1 MKMERGFDTSFA
13 GGEGCEEGSFNSMFS
28 GVSLQSLLTDN
39 TLLPFYADYFPLEDV
54 NSTPTTTTSFPF
66 SFVSE
71 DYPSTHN
78 CHRLGVGGAPL
89 NFNNN
94 EDSVD
99 NKKLKLP
106 KSEPLAYE
114 QFDAE
119 STNAHEPFHFLTNS
133 SVLSHDQLK
142 CSSVFPHLPLLQSLE
157 HSHSQPQPQPKLFPS
172 ASVSPSKRL
181 RLDSTTATNSQTLES
196 IVQSCYRYHVPNLN
210 LNLNPPP
217 VVLSSQP
224 AVMPHSKLASRRRQ
238 KLSEK
243 TQSLRKLMPWDTK
256 MDMATMLEEAHKYVK
271 FLQAQLKALQ
281 TMPSSSS
288 FSAFTPAQSLYSGV
302 FGGLGRLTRNQIL
315 QVLVNSP
322 VAQTMLYSQGCCVFA
337 TEQMALLGKIAER
350 KLLFQQQNVAFNH
363 SSTSSSS
370 TSRGFFLP

>member
-1 MKMERGFDTSFA
+1 MERGFDTSFA
-13 GGEGCEEGSFNSMFS
+13 GGEGCEDGSFNAMFS

-39 TLLPFYADYFPLEDV
+39 TLLPFYADYFPPLEDV
-54 NSTPTTTTSFPF
+54 NCSTPTTTSFPF
-66 SFVSE
+66 SFFSE
-71 DYPSTHN
+71 DYPSSHN
-78 CHRLGVGGAPL
+78 CHRLGVGEAHL

-94 EDSVD
+94 NEDSED

-106 KSEPLAYE
+106 KSEPLPYE
-114 QFDAE
+114 QFDTE
-119 STNAHEPFHFLTNS
+119 STHSPPFHFLTNS
-133 SVLSHDQLK
+133 PVPSHDQLK
-142 CSSVFPHLPLLQSLE
+142 CSSVFPHLPFLQSLE
-157 HSHSQPQPQPKLFPS
+157 HSHSQPQPQLYPS
-172 ASVSPSKRL
+172 ASVLPSKRL
-181 RLDSTTATNSQTLES
+181 RLDSTTTTNSQTLES
-196 IVQSCYRYHVPNLN
+196 IVQSCYHYHVPNLN

-238 KLSEK
+238 KVSEK

-337 TEQMALLGKIAER
+337 AEQMALLGKIAER
-350 KLLFQQQNVAFNH
+350 KLLFQQQQNVAFNH
-363 SSTSSSS
+363 SSTSSS
-370 TSRGFFLP
+370 RRFFLP

>member
-1 MKMERGFDTSFA
+1 MERGFDTSFA
-13 GGEGCEEGSFNSMFS
+13 GGEGCEDGSFNAMFS

-39 TLLPFYADYFPLEDV
+39 TLLPFYADYFPPLEDV
-54 NSTPTTTTSFPF
+54 NCSTPTTTSFPF
-66 SFVSE
+66 SFFSE
-71 DYPSTHN
+71 DYPSSHN
-78 CHRLGVGGAPL
+78 CHRLGVGEAHL

-94 EDSVD
+94 NEDSED

-106 KSEPLAYE
+106 KSEPLPYE
-114 QFDAE
+114 QFDTE
-119 STNAHEPFHFLTNS
+119 STHSPPFHFLTNS
-133 SVLSHDQLK
+133 PVPSHDQLK
-142 CSSVFPHLPLLQSLE
+142 CSSVFPHLPFLQSLE
-157 HSHSQPQPQPKLFPS
+157 HSHSQPQPQLYPS
-172 ASVSPSKRL
+172 ASVLPSKRL
-181 RLDSTTATNSQTLES
+181 RLDSTTTTNSQTLD
-196 IVQSCYRYHVPNLN
+196 
-210 LNLNPPP
+210 
-217 VVLSSQP
+217 
-224 AVMPHSKLASRRRQ
+224 KLASRRRQ
-238 KLSEK
+238 KVSEK

-337 TEQMALLGKIAER
+337 AEQMALLGKIAER
-350 KLLFQQQNVAFNH
+350 KLLFQQQQNVAFNH
-363 SSTSSSS
+363 SSTSSS
-370 TSRGFFLP
+370 RRFFLP